1 MTGVRRSG
9 FDREPEP
16 RVNESNL
23 SGSPNGAVNWR
34 IEPYS
39 CRTLAAPTQ

>member
-1 MTGVRRSG
+1 MTEARRSW
-9 FDREPEP
+9 FDREPEL

-34 IEPYS
+34 IEP
-39 CRTLAAPTQ
+39 